1 MHTPGGLLLIMLLVS
16 ACESECEQAADL
28 LDSCRDE
35 IRAESQASRGTH
47 PSYFLFPITHVDPN
61 DCSGDNLCLAECL
74 NEADCAAIAHAAV
87 HGNGDPSNPPPP
99 GAIELTTCANECFA
113 R

>member
-1 MHTPGGLLLIMLLVS
+1 MRTPGGLLLIMLLVS
-16 ACESECEQAADL
+16 ACESECEQAAAL

-35 IRAESQASRGTH
+35 IRAEVQALGRNDV
-47 PSYFLFPITHVDPN
+47 YVALPITHVDTN
-61 DCSGDNLCLAECL
+61 DCSGDNLCRAECL

-87 HGNGDPSNPPPP
+87 HGHGDPNSPP
-99 GAIELTTCANECFA
+99 GATELNTCVNDCFA

>member
-1 MHTPGGLLLIMLLVS
+1 MHKAGGLLVVTLLVS
-16 ACESECEQAADL
+16 ACESECDQAANR

-35 IRAESQASRGTH
+35 IRAESRASGRTDA
-47 PSYFLFPITHVDPN
+47 YFVLPITHVDTN

-74 NEADCAAIAHAAV
+74 NEADCAAIAHVAV
-87 HGNGDPSNPPPP
+87 HANGDPSNPPPP
-99 GAIELTTCANECFA
+99 GAIELNSCANECFA